1 MARIGKKDV
10 NLLVL
15 CACRQGNVQVT
26 RGLLLAGAS
35 GLLDTQNQ
43 FGLTAL
49 MEACSYNQRDVVQLL
64 VRARCDLYKRDF
76 RNGETALHIAV
87 RRFNVPIVET
97 LLDAG
102 AWLARYS
109 YTSSGESFLWDV
121 LVYNRLDLLRLF
133 IVHNY
138 EFDYVARRVLVSP
151 ATSAAHSAHCT
162 TESSPPTAAF
172 SGRGPFDPADP
183 SLPQYGDAVICLTC
197 SKHPFQLALERGHY
211 EMAYALA
218 RVACY
223 NARNLYPLYSIPV
236 PVPVPVPVPAPV
248 SGPGPGLSSG
258 EPASGGSGS
267 GQVAV
272 APVPVPAV
280 VPWPMWSS
288 PRNERLREELEE
300 VPPLKRWCRRSIR
313 QAMGFQLPR
322 HLDQL
327 PLPPCLR
334 RYVLGASACDLFGE

>member
-1 MARIGKKDV
+1 MFCG
-10 NLLVL
+10 
-15 CACRQGNVQVT
+15 CRQGNVQVT

-35 GLLDTQNQ
+35 GLLDAQNQ

-87 RRFNVPIVET
+87 RRFNVQIVET

-121 LVYNRLDLLRLF
+121 LVYNRTDLLRLF

-138 EFDYVARRVLVSP
+138 EFDYVARRVLVLP
-151 ATSAAHSAHCT
+151 ATAAAHAAHST
-162 TESSPPTAAF
+162 TERSPPTAVF
-172 SGRGPFDPADP
+172 SGRGPLDPSDP
-183 SLPQYGDAVICLTC
+183 SLPQYGDAVVCLTC

-218 RVACY
+218 RIACY
-223 NARNLYPLYSIPV
+223 SARNLYPLYSIPV
-236 PVPVPVPVPAPV
+236 PVPVPIQGPATV
-248 SGPGPGLSSG
+248 PGPGSASNPVPGLPSN
-258 EPASGGSGS
+258 EPASTSSGP
-267 GQVAV
+267 VVV
-272 APVPVPAV
+272 APVVPVPAV

-300 VPPLKRWCRRSIR
+300 VPPLKRWCRRAIR

-334 RYVLGASACDLFGE
+334 RYVLGASACDPFAE